1 MTARIERAALQL
13 GSEIA
18 RGGQGRVLRV
28 LNRTDDRNRPMVYKE
43 YLQAVAGAVDEEA
56 LDRLGELPRT
66 HPEAEEWL
74 LECTAWPQ
82 VLVEHQGRVTGFLM
96 QVIAD
101 RFRFELTTMPGETTA
116 KPAEYAFLLNS
127 DAYVQSSG
135 LVVTDQHRLL
145 LLADV
150 AAALGRFHGM
160 DVAVGDLSPKNL
172 LFASDR
178 SHRTFFIDCDAMTVG
193 GATVLK
199 QAHTPDWGL
208 PADDE
213 ERGTAAADNYKFGLL
228 AIRLFARSQ
237 ESRDASAINA
247 VSPQLGLLARM
258 SQEPDPAAR
267 PRAEDWVE
275 ALQEGARQAAAR
287 PTPATPT
294 APATLSTADTSPLYP
309 APVFTAGQSR
319 IPARMPTQAAAYAA
333 ANARTPYGP
342 PRKHTG
348 LTAAIVTAVVAVFI
362 AIAVGAHSSQSSA
375 SGSGT
380 TASGD
385 TGGGFQQS
393 APASPSPSPQPSNVG
408 IVALDSSI
416 TGDPR
421 AQQVAAM
428 FNTFFSAISR
438 KDYATALAEYDPN
451 GKVDPND
458 PGQVT
463 SFEQAVST
471 SNDSDVVLQ
480 SLSPSGP
487 GPASSA
493 QITFQSTQA
502 AGYGPHGDENQT
514 CTDWTLTYT
523 LTYTDAG
530 GYLIYSSDGSSAGC

>member
-1 MTARIERAALQL
+1 MTARIERAALQF

-66 HPEAEEWL
+66 HAEAEEWL

-96 QVIAD
+96 QVIPD

-127 DAYVQSSG
+127 DAYVQASG

-160 DVAVGDLSPKNL
+160 GVTVGDLSPKNL

-237 ESRDASAINA
+237 ESRDASAIGA
-247 VSPQLGLLARM
+247 VSPRLGLLARM

-267 PRAEDWVE
+267 PQAVDWVE
-275 ALQEGARQAAAR
+275 SLQEGARQAAAR
-287 PTPATPT
+287 PTPATPG
-294 APATLSTADTSPLYP
+294 TADTSPPYP
-309 APVFTAGQSR
+309 APVFTAGQPR
-319 IPARMPTQAAAYAA
+319 IPAQMPTQPAAYAA
-333 ANARTPYGP
+333 ASAHTSTRQ
-342 PRKHTG
+342 PRKHTS

-362 AIAVGAHSSQSSA
+362 AIAVGVHSSQSSA

-385 TGGGFQQS
+385 TGGFQQS
-393 APASPSPSPQPSNVG
+393 APVSPSPSPQPSNVG

-428 FNTFFSAISR
+428 FDTFFSAISR

-451 GKVDPND
+451 GRVDPND
-458 PGQVT
+458 PAQAT

-493 QITFQSTQA
+493 QITFQSTQD
-502 AGYGPHGDENQT
+502 AGYGPPGDENQT

-530 GYLIYSSDGSSAGC
+530 GYLIYSSNGSSAGC